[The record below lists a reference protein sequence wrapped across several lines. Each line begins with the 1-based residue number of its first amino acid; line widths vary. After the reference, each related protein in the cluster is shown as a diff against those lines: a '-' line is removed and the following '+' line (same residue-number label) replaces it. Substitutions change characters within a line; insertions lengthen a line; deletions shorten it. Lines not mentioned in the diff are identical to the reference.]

1 MSILNLNSQQ
11 TKKIIFN
18 KKIKDKLAK
27 TLVISFA
34 WLFSICFIGLVVFI
48 IIRSIPG
55 FEAYGLKNIFWSK
68 NFNLADYAAGS
79 SVWFPLAITL
89 LVSFGAIIIAAPIGI
104 KTATFIKFRIKNKR
118 LQKFFRVT
126 ILALAG
132 IPSVIFGL
140 FAIQSLGPAISF
152 VFHIDT
158 VQNITTSMFML
169 AFIIIPTIIS
179 LTLSTYDGIDMRL
192 IENGIGM
199 GSSYT
204 RSIYKIFK
212 KEARGGI
219 IIAIIIALG
228 RAIGE
233 TMAISMILSDQGYQ
247 NIFGTGFLQ
256 IMHSALRP
264 LGAVISANMF
274 AENGGEGLRG
284 LLYIY
289 GIVLFVVIMI
299 LNGLVTYLTRKR
311 SKKTYAWFIKLE
323 KSLAY
328 IVC

>member
-1 MSILNLNSQQ
+1 
-11 TKKIIFN
+11 
-18 KKIKDKLAK
+18 
-27 TLVISFA
+27 
-34 WLFSICFIGLVVFI
+34 
-48 IIRSIPG
+48 
-55 FEAYGLKNIFWSK
+55 
-68 NFNLADYAAGS
+68 
-79 SVWFPLAITL
+79 
-89 LVSFGAIIIAAPIGI
+89 
-104 KTATFIKFRIKNKR
+104 
-118 LQKFFRVT
+118 
-126 ILALAG
+126 
-132 IPSVIFGL
+132 
-140 FAIQSLGPAISF
+140 
-152 VFHIDT
+152 
-158 VQNITTSMFML
+158 ML

-284 LLYIY
+284 LLY
-289 GIVLFVVIMI
+289 L
-299 LNGLVTYLTRKR
+299 
-311 SKKTYAWFIKLE
+311 
-323 KSLAY
+323 SL
-328 IVC
+328 IHI